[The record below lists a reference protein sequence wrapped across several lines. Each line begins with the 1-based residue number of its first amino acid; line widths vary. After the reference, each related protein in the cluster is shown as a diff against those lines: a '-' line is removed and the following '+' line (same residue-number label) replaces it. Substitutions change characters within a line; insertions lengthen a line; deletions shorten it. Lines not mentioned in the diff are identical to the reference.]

1 LKFHETITK
10 LVSMSKAQTEG
21 TRPSAEQLLALADT
35 FEAEVEGLK
44 QEWDSLNARIGRQQ
58 RLVNDLRREA
68 EAMGGRLF
76 VPPAA
81 TPPDVPTYNDNGKP
95 GTSDAIIAVLEA
107 KGAPVSG
114 TEVFDELERR
124 GWLPT
129 DAKSPRNAVRASLWT
144 LGKNGKIDSL
154 GDSPAS
160 RRWAAKT
167 SSPQVDG
174 PGGDEDHEVGRA
186 TS

>member
-1 LKFHETITK
+1 MRRPLNCTF
-10 LVSMSKAQTEG
+10 MSKEQTESA
-21 TRPSAEQLLALADT
+21 RPSADQLLSLADT

-44 QEWDSLNARIGRQQ
+44 KESDLLNSRIGRQQ

-76 VPPAA
+76 VPPAP
-81 TPPDVPTYNDNGKP
+81 TSPEIPTYNSNGKP
-95 GTSDAIIAVLEA
+95 GTSEAIIAVLEA
-107 KGAPVSG
+107 KGAPASG

-144 LGKNGKIDSL
+144 LGRNGKIDSL
-154 GDSPAS
+154 GNSPAS

-167 SSPQVDG
+167 SSPKVDR
-174 PGGDEDHEVGRA
+174 PEGDEDHRSG
-186 TS
+186 

>member
-1 LKFHETITK
+1 
-10 LVSMSKAQTEG
+10 MSKEETES

-35 FEAEVEGLK
+35 FEAEIEGLK
-44 QEWDSLNARIGRQQ
+44 REWDSLRARIGRQQ
-58 RLVNDLRREA
+58 RLANDLRREA
-68 EAMGGRLF
+68 EAVGGRLF

-81 TPPDVPTYNDNGKP
+81 TPPRVPTYNGDGKP
-95 GTSDAIIAVLEA
+95 GTSEAITAVLEA
-107 KGAPVSG
+107 RGAPMTG

-144 LGKNGKIDSL
+144 LGKNNKIDSL

-160 RRWAAKT
+160 RLWASKT
-167 SSPQVDG
+167 SSPNGDDRK
-174 PGGDEDHEVGRA
+174 GDEGHEVV
-186 TS
+186 